1 MATKSKKLTVINR
14 RVNEMTQAEFA
25 RYKGVSK
32 PMVTRWKQEGR
43 LIMTA
48 DGKRILVNESNQRL
62 KDTASPAG
70 YTNSIHAAARKNKSP
85 ESDQEIPFTEL
96 KKQIKESQLDLETH
110 NADDLFKNSRA
121 LKEKA
126 AALQAAAEHEKFIG
140 SLVARSVVEKILFE
154 RSRQF
159 RDGITAVSKRLA
171 PMIVNKES
179 IKEIELE
186 IDNELIRMLDD
197 FAKLPVIE

>member
-70 YTNSIHAAARKNKSP
+70 YTNSIHAAARKNKSL
-85 ESDQEIPFTEL
+85 ESDQEIPFTKL
-96 KKQIKESQLDLETH
+96 KDQVKESQLDLETT

-126 AALQAAAEHEKFIG
+126 AALQAAAEYEKFIG
-140 SLVARSVVEKILFE
+140 ELVDSKYVEKILFE
-154 RSRQF
+154 RGRQF
-159 RDGITAVSKRLA
+159 RDGLVSCSRRLSPA
-171 PMIVNKES
+171 LASEEDILK
-179 IKEIELE
+179 IEK
-186 IDNELIRMLDD
+186 ILIGEFRTMLDQ
-197 FAKLPVIE
+197 FSKLPEVE

>member
-1 MATKSKKLTVINR
+1 
-14 RVNEMTQAEFA
+14 MTQAEFA

-70 YTNSIHAAARKNKSP
+70 YTNSIHAAARKNKSL
-85 ESDQEIPFTEL
+85 ESDQEIPFTDL
-96 KKQIKESQLDLETH
+96 KKQVKEAQLDLETK

-140 SLVARSVVEKILFE
+140 ELCKKEEVERAIFE
-154 RSRQF
+154 RGRQF
-159 RDGITAVSKRLA
+159 RDGLMTLSRRISPDL
-171 PMIVNKES
+171 VNKSNTEIES
-179 IKEIELE
+179 ILSQELRQT
-186 IDNELIRMLDD
+186 LIG
-197 FAKLPVIE
+197 FTKLPVIE

>member
-25 RYKGVSK
+25 RYRGVSK

-70 YTNSIHAAARKNKSP
+70 YTNSIHAAARKNKSL
-85 ESDQEIPFTEL
+85 ESDQEIPFIEL
-96 KKQIKESQLDLETH
+96 RKQVKESQLDLETT
-110 NADDLFKNSRA
+110 NTDDLFKNSRA
-121 LKEKA
+121 LKEKV
-126 AALQAAAEHEKFIG
+126 AALQAAAEYEKFIG
-140 SLVARSVVEKILFE
+140 ELCKKEEVERAIFE
-154 RSRQF
+154 RGRQF
-159 RDGITAVSKRLA
+159 RDGLMTLSRRISPDL
-171 PMIVNKES
+171 VNKSNTEIES
-179 IKEIELE
+179 ILSEELRQT
-186 IDNELIRMLDD
+186 LIG
-197 FAKLPVIE
+197 FTKLPVIE

>member
-1 MATKSKKLTVINR
+1 
-14 RVNEMTQAEFA
+14 MTQAEFA

-70 YTNSIHAAARKNKSP
+70 YTNSIHAAARKNKSL
-85 ESDQEIPFTEL
+85 ESDQEIPFTDL
-96 KKQIKESQLDLETH
+96 KKQVKESQLDLETT

-126 AALQAAAEHEKFIG
+126 AALQAAAEHEKFMGELCKKEEVDRAIFKRG
-140 SLVARSVVEKILFE
+140 
-154 RSRQF
+154 RQF
-159 RDGITAVSKRLA
+159 RDGLMTLSRRISPDL
-171 PMIVNKES
+171 VNKSNTEIES
-179 IKEIELE
+179 ILSQELRQT
-186 IDNELIRMLDD
+186 LIG
-197 FAKLPVIE
+197 FTKLPVIE